1 MEGKHHFGRS
11 AGYLCLCLLLL
22 FVMGIPAGAVPQEP
36 EETGSQRPVV
46 AVHYAPTTRSMVIG
60 YLESGTALT
69 VLAEAGSFY
78 EIDCYDMTGFIAKEL
93 VLLYED
99 KYYVNHNTDKQDT
112 SVFYSR
118 PLGEILS
125 KKRTVY
131 SVSLPLQG
139 IPYVW
144 AGSST
149 RGFDCSGLTQ
159 YILRH
164 VEISVARTCEGQMGQ
179 GLIISKEM
187 LQCGDL
193 VFFQNTTEQWSVTS
207 HVGIYLGDGKLLHAG
222 IHGVAVVDLDSQ
234 YYTEHYLCARRYL
247 LTDLLLPN
255 MPTAIGAISA
265 ADTGKQPLPAD
276 KFINNI
282 QKQGV
287 LLA

>member
-1 MEGKHHFGRS
+1 MERQRRFGRS
-11 AGYLCLCLLLL
+11 AGCLCLCILLL
-22 FVMGIPAGAVPQEP
+22 FLMGIPAGALTQEQMHP
-36 EETGSQRPVV
+36 GTQRPAV
-46 AVHYAPTTRSMVIG
+46 AIHYAPNARSMVIG
-60 YLESGTALT
+60 YLESGTALM
-69 VLAEAGSFY
+69 VLEEAGSFY

-93 VLLYED
+93 VELRED
-99 KYYVNHNTDKQDT
+99 GYYVNYSAEKQDT
-112 SVFYSR
+112 SIFYSR

-125 KKRTVY
+125 KKSTVY
-131 SVSLPLQG
+131 SVAMPLQG

-164 VEISVARTCEGQMGQ
+164 VGIFVARTCEGQMGQ

-234 YYTEHYLCARRYL
+234 YYMEHYLCARRYL

-255 MPTAIGAISA
+255 MPIAIGAISA
-265 ADTGKQPLPAD
+265 EDSGEQSLPAG
-276 KFINNI
+276 KFINNDRI
-282 QKQGV
+282 QGV